1 MNLAI
6 SLRLCGSLERSCG
19 LDSPRVSQIEEQLN
33 RQIFNV
39 IYITFR
45 DPLRGPQRSF
55 YFDFDI

>member
-55 YFDFDI
+55 C